1 MDLKDKIIGMALAAL
16 IALVGW
22 NLHETWSMKE
32 QVFKLQQG
40 QKVLSKQIK
49 KNTNFVKQKLKNL
62 KRINLRK
69 RRKRRNQMFNSKWFI
84 VLLFFILLG
93 TGLNGC
99 NTVCPDKTTVNIGTT
114 EVDAD
119 NNNKNKTQHPRS

>member
-1 MDLKDKIIGMALAAL
+1 VELKEKIIGMALAAL

-49 KNTNFVKQKLKNL
+49 KNTNFVKQKLKQL
-62 KRINLRK
+62 KK
-69 RRKRRNQMFNSKWFI
+69 K
-84 VLLFFILLG
+84 
-93 TGLNGC
+93 
-99 NTVCPDKTTVNIGTT
+99 
-114 EVDAD
+114 
-119 NNNKNKTQHPRS
+119 NNKKTIDKQI

>member
-40 QKVLSKQIK
+40 QAVLSEQIK
-49 KNTNFVKQKLKNL
+49 KNSAFVKQKLKQIKKKQGN
-62 KRINLRK
+62 KK
-69 RRKRRNQMFNSKWFI
+69 
-84 VLLFFILLG
+84 
-93 TGLNGC
+93 
-99 NTVCPDKTTVNIGTT
+99 
-114 EVDAD
+114 
-119 NNNKNKTQHPRS
+119 KNKKNKKNKKKNNDN

>member
-40 QKVLSKQIK
+40 QKILSKQIK

-62 KRINLRK
+62 KKKQENK
-69 RRKRRNQMFNSKWFI
+69 
-84 VLLFFILLG
+84 
-93 TGLNGC
+93 
-99 NTVCPDKTTVNIGTT
+99 
-114 EVDAD
+114 
-119 NNNKNKTQHPRS
+119 KNKTNKKKKKKKVDNE